1 MHIKL
6 SIWPLTI
13 WYKSL
18 FNINI
23 IIDEIYDGIENPLH
37 VAVLLSRDDIVKILI
52 RRGLNANCRN
62 KFTHWTPL
70 MTAAISGEICTAR
83 LLLKH
88 EANGL
93 LCNTTGQTANQIAK
107 QCKNDEL
114 ANFIQRKANQN
125 LSNSGN
131 GQSSTV

>member
-1 MHIKL
+1 
-6 SIWPLTI
+6 
-13 WYKSL
+13 
-18 FNINI
+18 
-23 IIDEIYDGIENPLH
+23 
-37 VAVLLSRDDIVKILI
+37 
-52 RRGLNANCRN
+52 
-62 KFTHWTPL
+62 

-114 ANFIQRKANQN
+114 ANFIERKANQN
-125 LSNSGN
+125 LSNSGI
-131 GQSSTV
+131 GQSEPGNEDTGPTEPYGLKGEILTQ

>member
-1 MHIKL
+1 
-6 SIWPLTI
+6 
-13 WYKSL
+13 
-18 FNINI
+18 
-23 IIDEIYDGIENPLH
+23 
-37 VAVLLSRDDIVKILI
+37 
-52 RRGLNANCRN
+52 
-62 KFTHWTPL
+62 

-114 ANFIQRKANQN
+114 ANFIERKANQN
-125 LSNSGN
+125 LSNSGKVKRTGRSGHRTVKN
-131 GQSSTV
+131 YRTQGIDLPLTIERGQ

>member
-1 MHIKL
+1 
-6 SIWPLTI
+6 
-13 WYKSL
+13 
-18 FNINI
+18 
-23 IIDEIYDGIENPLH
+23 
-37 VAVLLSRDDIVKILI
+37 
-52 RRGLNANCRN
+52 
-62 KFTHWTPL
+62 

-114 ANFIQRKANQN
+114 ANFIERKANQN
-125 LSNSGN
+125 LSNSGTGEPRTN
-131 GQSSTV
+131 TGVGVPARPSIFVIHHNL

>member
-1 MHIKL
+1 
-6 SIWPLTI
+6 
-13 WYKSL
+13 
-18 FNINI
+18 
-23 IIDEIYDGIENPLH
+23 
-37 VAVLLSRDDIVKILI
+37 
-52 RRGLNANCRN
+52 
-62 KFTHWTPL
+62 

-114 ANFIQRKANQN
+114 ANFIERKANQN

-131 GQSSTV
+131 GQFSKAYSTESFCLEKHRIYHCKGITKKIL

>member
-1 MHIKL
+1 
-6 SIWPLTI
+6 
-13 WYKSL
+13 
-18 FNINI
+18 
-23 IIDEIYDGIENPLH
+23 
-37 VAVLLSRDDIVKILI
+37 
-52 RRGLNANCRN
+52 
-62 KFTHWTPL
+62 

-114 ANFIQRKANQN
+114 ANFIERKANQN
-125 LSNSGN
+125 LSNSGTV
-131 GQSSTV
+131 GQSREMRTLDRPSPMDSRVKFSTQ